1 MRDDAKGKERRD
13 RVIDKMKREMDDRG
27 GAPPPTIETAQEIN
41 ETIVRALRRNE
52 ETNEIGYS
60 ALDNLGQQRETIQ
73 RSLSNVTETQ
83 DNLRQSRRALRD
95 MRMQLW
101 KERAVKGLVIASLV
115 AVIMVIVYVKW
126 GRRK

>member
-1 MRDDAKGKERRD
+1 
-13 RVIDKMKREMDDRG
+13 
-27 GAPPPTIETAQEIN
+27 
-41 ETIVRALRRNE
+41 
-52 ETNEIGYS
+52 
-60 ALDNLGQQRETIQ
+60 LGQQRETIQ